1 MSDDLAPVYDV
12 YEKEEA
18 PKAQPQSTAPV
29 VPPSLNNSSA
39 GLPTGP
45 LPNDIPALNPN
56 ALTPGQLNI
65 PPIPSTQELQ
75 KKTEEKQKEMG
86 PAVAA
91 NPLSQINLRQYL
103 HDMIDNDMVL
113 GGIGGA
119 GLAYGASKLFNKQA
133 PKKVEERDISKLER
147 KEPSFQGYGDELITP
162 AAEREMKDP
171 VIRDGIRESQ
181 LKSFINSDKLP
192 TNKDELD
199 LIAKSF
205 QQTHGM
211 TNNAPVNLGQGMN
224 TSAGEPS
231 DFTIPTT
238 QNIGTKINQ
247 PGPAVQGN
255 VEVPADSTPVHTQEE
270 QNLEAVAQT
279 PAEATKTAEVA
290 HKDVQEAFVP
300 QESPITNA
308 EPKIEGAVKPIEN
321 ERNIFDE
328 TLPSS
333 TETKIPEAVPPK
345 ATKTKTP
352 KEPKVPTIE
361 GLSKAQNS
369 MRNYFVGS
377 QGFTPE
383 QYDEFVTKV
392 YGGKYPEMGPKGGGL
407 VPEDQATY
415 KGYRKENIEGPKINL
430 TRDMKKTLKAGGVAS
445 LLTLPAFINA
455 KTQRDFTEARQ
466 NLGESL
472 LPIGATPTEA
482 GAPGLT
488 PEILESQ
495 RQATLL
501 GSPYRKSVGVKPP
514 AR

>member
-147 KEPSFQGYGDELITP
+147 REPSFQGYGDELITP

-270 QNLEAVAQT
+270 QNLESVAQT

-300 QESPITNA
+300 SESPVTNA
-308 EPKIEGAVKPIEN
+308 EPANVEPVAEVKGGVNPEDRIPNYMTGKKDKEGRIIEYKNKQGKDVIGKGGWN
-321 ERNIFDE
+321 WYQGQMG
-328 TLPSS
+328 
-333 TETKIPEAVPPK
+333 PEAEENWLHQFGRTNQSYKDVLQAIKEGRLKGPEVDTEGKGGKFTREPTVPSYIKGSTNVKMMGALTGLGVGGLAAYQALKHGQETGDYSNLGQLGMDLALMPKGASAIPYMFATHANELNSNEQEELAKRRKMPATISKPVPP
-345 ATKTKTP
+345 
-352 KEPKVPTIE
+352 
-361 GLSKAQNS
+361 
-369 MRNYFVGS
+369 
-377 QGFTPE
+377 PE
-383 QYDEFVTKV
+383 
-392 YGGKYPEMGPKGGGL
+392 
-407 VPEDQATY
+407 
-415 KGYRKENIEGPKINL
+415 R
-430 TRDMKKTLKAGGVAS
+430 
-445 LLTLPAFINA
+445 
-455 KTQRDFTEARQ
+455 
-466 NLGESL
+466 
-472 LPIGATPTEA
+472 
-482 GAPGLT
+482 
-488 PEILESQ
+488 
-495 RQATLL
+495 
-501 GSPYRKSVGVKPP
+501 
-514 AR
+514 